1 MTCVKLTT
9 LNHEYVDCCGWYFS
23 LIDPLWKL
31 LTKVGVLYC
40 MEPIFTVIFVTNMS
54 TVWEKVMTT
63 LRAQV
68 FRRILIQKVHHLLLL
83 GALLCI
89 TVAFHIVA
97 RCYNIFVFP

>member
-1 MTCVKLTT
+1 MIQDV
-9 LNHEYVDCCGWYFS
+9 NCCREIFEV
-23 LIDPLWKL
+23 LIGTRPNPLWKL

-40 MEPIFTVIFVTNMS
+40 KKPIFTVIFVTNMS
-54 TVWEKVMTT
+54 TVWDKVMTT

-89 TVAFHIVA
+89 MVAFHIVA
-97 RCYNIFVFP
+97 RCFNIFLFL